1 MPNPNQPLPSP
12 PAATTRPRRH
22 HPFRGLNEAAAQT
35 LVGYLSH

>member
-12 PAATTRPRRH
+12 PAATTRRH
-22 HPFRGLNEAAAQT
+22 HPFQGLNEAAAQT